1 VRASR
6 LLSILLLLQTRG
18 RLTAQQ
24 LADELEVSVR
34 TIYRDVESLHGA
46 GIPLYGD
53 AGRDGGYRLLDG
65 YRTRLTGLTTEEA
78 QALFLAGL
86 PGPAAELGLG
96 TVVAAAQLKVKAAL
110 PRELRDR
117 AQHIQERFLLD
128 APGWYSDGDD
138 VPHLSAVADAVW
150 RQKALQV
157 RYSGW
162 RRTVTRRLE
171 PYGLVLKAGRWY
183 LVAHGGRHLGS
194 YKVNQILDLEVLD
207 ESVTRPGDFDL
218 AGYWREHVSDFRAQL
233 YQGEALVR
241 LSPVAMARAAH
252 QLGPAVAAA
261 AAAGTRE
268 ADGWVRARLP
278 IETIGHAETEF
289 LKLGAEVEVLE
300 PAELRER
307 LAETAARLSALYG
320 TAPRTAGLLLAA
332 GGGRRY
338 GMPKALVELDG
349 RLLVERGV
357 ATLREGGCDPIVV
370 VLGAAAETVREKA
383 DLGDAV
389 LLDNPGWADGM
400 GSSLRAGLAALTAT
414 TAPAVAVLLVDTPGI
429 TPGAVRRVAAAPAP
443 DALRVATYHGRQ
455 GHPVLLGRD
464 HWPGVAALA
473 VGDVGARPYL
483 TQHKDQLTR
492 VPCEDVAD
500 GADLDRP
507 MDRPP
512 AAGA

>member
-1 VRASR
+1 M
-6 LLSILLLLQTRG
+6 LLLLQTRG

-34 TIYRDVESLHGA
+34 TIYRDVESLHSA

-96 TVVAAAQLKVKAAL
+96 TVVAAAQLKVQAAL

-128 APGWYSDGDD
+128 APGWYSDGDA
-138 VPHLSAVADAVW
+138 VPHLSAAADAVW
-150 RQKALQV
+150 RQKAMQV

-171 PYGLVLKAGRWY
+171 PYGLVLKGGRWY
-183 LVAHGGRHLGS
+183 LVAHGGRHLGT

-207 ESVTRPGDFDL
+207 ESFTRPGDFDL
-218 AGYWREHVSDFRAQL
+218 TGYWREHVTDFRARL
-233 YQGEALVR
+233 HQGEALVR
-241 LSPVAMARAAH
+241 LSPSACERIGHLMGA
-252 QLGPAVAAA
+252 AVAAA
-261 AAAGTRE
+261 AAGGTVE
-268 ADGWVRARLP
+268 ADGWIRARLP
-278 IETIGHAETEF
+278 IETIGHAQTEF
-289 LKLGAEVEVLE
+289 LKLGAEVQVLE
-300 PAELRER
+300 PAELRDR
-307 LAETAARLSALYG
+307 LASTAARMAALYE
-320 TAPRTAGLLLAA
+320 PRPDQPRPAAGLLLAA

-338 GMPKALVELDG
+338 GMPKALVERDG

-357 ATLREGGCDPIVV
+357 ATLRDGGCDPVIV
-370 VLGAAAETVREKA
+370 VLGAAAQTVRDKA
-383 DLGDAV
+383 DLGDATV
-389 LLDNPGWADGM
+389 VDNPDWATGM
-400 GSSLRAGLAALTAT
+400 GSSLRTGLAAAAAT
-414 TAPAVAVLLVDTPGI
+414 GAAAVAVLLVDTPGI
-429 TPGAVRRVAAAPAP
+429 TPDAVRRVAADPTAA
-443 DALRVATYHGRQ
+443 ALRVATYHAKQ

-464 HWPGVAALA
+464 HWPGVAELA

-483 TQHKDQLTR
+483 TQHKDLLAR

-500 GADLDRP
+500 GADV
-507 MDRPP
+507 DRPP
-512 AAGA
+512 APGA

>member
-78 QALFLAGL
+78 EALFLAGL

-96 TVVAAAQLKVKAAL
+96 TVVAAAQLKLKAAL
-110 PRELRDR
+110 PGELRDR

-128 APGWYSDGDD
+128 APGWYSDGDE

-183 LVAHGGRHLGS
+183 LVAHGGRHLGT

-207 ESVTRPGDFDL
+207 ESFTRPGDFDL
-218 AGYWREHVSDFRAQL
+218 AGYWRDHVTDFRAQL

-241 LSPVAMARAAH
+241 LSPAALERIGH
-252 QLGPAVAAA
+252 LLGPTVAAA
-261 AAAGTRE
+261 AADGTRE

-278 IETIGHAETEF
+278 IENLGHAETEF

-300 PAELRER
+300 PAELRDR
-307 LAETAARLSALYG
+307 LAAQAAALAALYQ
-320 TAPRTAGLLLAA
+320 ARPPAGLLLAA

-338 GMPKALVELDG
+338 GMPKALVERDG

-357 ATLREGGCDPIVV
+357 ATLREGGCDPVIV
-370 VLGAAAETVREKA
+370 VLGAAADEVRARA
-383 DLGDAV
+383 DLGDAILV
-389 LLDNPGWADGM
+389 DNPDWDSGM
-400 GSSLRAGLAALTAT
+400 GSSLRVGLAALTAT
-414 TAPAVAVLLVDTPGI
+414 TAPAAAVLLVDTPGI
-429 TPGAVRRVAAAPAP
+429 TADAVRRVAAAPRA
-443 DALRVATYHGRQ
+443 DALRAATYHGKQ

-464 HWPGVAALA
+464 HWSGVAELA

-483 TQHKDQLTR
+483 TKHEAEVTR

-500 GADLDRP
+500 GTDV
-507 MDRPP
+507 DRPP
-512 AAGA
+512 APGA